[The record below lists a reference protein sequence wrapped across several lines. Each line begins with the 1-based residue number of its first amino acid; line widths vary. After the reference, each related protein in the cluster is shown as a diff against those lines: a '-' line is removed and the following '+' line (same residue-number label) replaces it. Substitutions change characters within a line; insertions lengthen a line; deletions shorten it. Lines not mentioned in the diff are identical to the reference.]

1 MSFIASP
8 LSYLRLQRYIN
19 PTTWIS
25 DIVYCVYSV
34 VFTTTAVYLSY
45 LRQEHYGGENFVY
58 TTAVQK
64 PPKSY
69 LRQMYY
75 GGENFVYTTEVQKS
89 PPSKLRQLHYGGNI
103 SYILQRY
110 SVPPAIA
117 FTTAENILWR
127 RCHVSWV
134 IIVLYCILQLGLG
147 KVPLT
152 ERRFSK
158 INGSVR

>member
-34 VFTTTAVYLSY
+34 VFTTTAVYLLY
-45 LRQEHYGGENFVY
+45 LRQEHYGGENFVYTTAVQKPPKSYLRQMYSGGENFVY

-103 SYILQRY
+103 SYIL
-110 SVPPAIA
+110 
-117 FTTAENILWR
+117 
-127 RCHVSWV
+127 
-134 IIVLYCILQLGLG
+134 
-147 KVPLT
+147 
-152 ERRFSK
+152 
-158 INGSVR
+158 

>member
-8 LSYLRLQRYIN
+8 LSYLQLQRYIN

-34 VFTTTAVYLSY
+34 VFTTTTAVQKPPKSY
-45 LRQEHYGGENFVY
+45 LRQMYSGGENFVY

-103 SYILQRY
+103 SYIL
-110 SVPPAIA
+110 
-117 FTTAENILWR
+117 
-127 RCHVSWV
+127 
-134 IIVLYCILQLGLG
+134 
-147 KVPLT
+147 
-152 ERRFSK
+152 
-158 INGSVR
+158 